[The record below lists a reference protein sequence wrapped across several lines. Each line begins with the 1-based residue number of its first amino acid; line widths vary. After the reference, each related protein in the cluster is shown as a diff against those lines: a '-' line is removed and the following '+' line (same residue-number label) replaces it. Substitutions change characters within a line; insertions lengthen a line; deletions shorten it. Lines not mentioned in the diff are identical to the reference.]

1 MNYEIRYVR
10 GHVEVYDQMGR
21 FRFAPDT
28 LWVAL
33 LVVEKHS
40 PP

>member
-21 FRFAPDT
+21 FRFSADSCF
-28 LWVAL
+28 
-33 LVVEKHS
+33 S
-40 PP
+40 PGYRPGYEG

>member
-21 FRFAPDT
+21 FRFSSASHSESAEKDRKS
-28 LWVAL
+28 
-33 LVVEKHS
+33 VV
-40 PP
+40 